1 MKNLLGFVMENKKAI
16 GLIAGTIATLI
27 VGRKVSK
34 KINAKIEK
42 IEKEYKEMDEIIETT
57 HEMNLPEY
65 SEEDYNNDKMIN
77 TTKKVVKKIGLVI
90 GKLCISAIPSIIV
103 MIDHCYRMH
112 QVSLQEGTTE
122 EKALGNVSGLIPALV
137 LWYNMYKAVQLV

>member
-1 MKNLLGFVMENKKAI
+1 MKNLLGFVKENKKAI

-27 VGRKVSK
+27 VGKKVSK

-57 HEMNLPEY
+57 HKMDLPEY

-77 TTKKVVKKIGLVI
+77 TTKKVVKKIGLII
-90 GKLCISAIPSIIV
+90 GKLCISSIPSIIV
-103 MIDHCYRMH
+103 MIDHCYRIH
-112 QVSLQEGTTE
+112 QASLQEGTTE
-122 EKALGNVSGLIPALV
+122 GEMLGNVLGLLPASV
-137 LWYNMYKAVQLV
+137 LWYAIFRAIQ

>member
-1 MKNLLGFVMENKKAI
+1 MKNLLGFIKENKKAI
-16 GLIAGTIATLI
+16 GLITGTIATLI
-27 VGRKVSK
+27 IGKKVSK

-42 IEKEYKEMDEIIETT
+42 VEKEYEEMNEVIETT

-65 SEEDYNNDKMIN
+65 SEEDYNNDKRIN

-90 GKLCISAIPSIIV
+90 GKLCISSIPSIMV

-112 QVSLQEGTTE
+112 QVSLLEGTTE
-122 EKALGNVSGLIPALV
+122 GEMLGNILGLLPASI
-137 LWYNMYKAVQLV
+137 LWYSIYKAIQ

>member
-1 MKNLLGFVMENKKAI
+1 MKNLLGFVKENKKTIGILAGAI
-16 GLIAGTIATLI
+16 ASLI
-27 VGRKVSK
+27 VAKKVGK

-42 IEKEYKEMDEIIETT
+42 IEKEYEEMNEVIETT

-77 TTKKVVKKIGLVI
+77 TTKKVVKKVGLVI
-90 GKLCISAIPSIIV
+90 GKLCVSSIPSMII

-122 EKALGNVSGLIPALV
+122 GEMLGDILVLIPALV
-137 LWYNMYKAVQLV
+137 LWRSIYKAI